1 MSLLRLLSKSFREL
15 FWEIKKTLNWLFYG
29 GDFCIFVFNNNW
41 GINRVWLCAHV
52 AIFMQYHWIK
62 SVCHCS
68 SNFRALTSPRAYSD
82 HWQMTWMMPGWGHY
96 RMENLDNMMKK
107 ARSIDEGGRWRHHA
121 PVPMVGRS
129 WLRSGAQVCWYYIQ
143 TDALHAHR
151 ALYRHCTD
159 TVHCQGSSITP
170 WLSCPG
176 QHQATSV
183 LVRTSKTLGFKENMN
198 EVVIKGPGGDNPQ
211 NTHFPWYIPTHVK
224 GLSTSLLNKFYM
236 PIFWFQLWPYAW
248 VYTCTPGVQWGE

>member
-1 MSLLRLLSKSFREL
+1 MGLHNGDSAGEGQLRPSIDNKYQALVNILCHCCGYWAKVSGNYFEKY
-15 FWEIKKTLNWLFYG
+15 KTLNWLFHG

-68 SNFRALTSPRAYSD
+68 SNFRALTSPRAYWN

-176 QHQATSV
+176 HTHQATSV
-183 LVRTSKTLGFKENMN
+183 LVRTSKTLRFKEKH
-198 EVVIKGPGGDNPQ
+198 EWSCHQGSRRWQSTKHSFSLIHPDPCQGSV
-211 NTHFPWYIPTHVK
+211 YI
-224 GLSTSLLNKFYM
+224 S
-236 PIFWFQLWPYAW
+236 A
-248 VYTCTPGVQWGE
+248 

>member
-15 FWEIKKTLNWLFYG
+15 FWEIKKTLSWLFYG

-107 ARSIDEGGRWRHHA
+107 AKSIDEGGRWRHHA

-183 LVRTSKTLGFKENMN
+183 LVRTSKTWGFKEKH
-198 EVVIKGPGGDNPQ
+198 EWSCHQGSRRWQSTKHSFSLIHPD
-211 NTHFPWYIPTHVK
+211 PWQGSVYI
-224 GLSTSLLNKFYM
+224 S
-236 PIFWFQLWPYAW
+236 A
-248 VYTCTPGVQWGE
+248 